1 VNSRLWKSLPA
12 RYPAMPVGSPM
23 ILFGL
28 LATSVLPAATKLA
41 HISLVQ
47 INAQALN
54 STKQDDFT
62 LPLPQIETV
71 LANSTKTFDD
81 ILKQTSLLEAALMQK
96 QGEFRE
102 QLSKLKQQY
111 EAKLDLQSQ
120 ENNEIKASIG
130 QVTDSLKKTRAS
142 NRALRTSSLEIQQN
156 NSRLR
161 TQLKKLE
168 SKLQTAEAFASLTLN
183 VTADMY
189 SSELEVLNTPKPIQR
204 KEPHPSALAALESS
218 ETVEQAMDYMV
229 YGRHGAD
236 GVDED
241 ADDAAEVSALLQLGS
256 ALGEKVVL
264 SYPQSW
270 RSYFDSRQSQANK
283 MDTNAKHVAQTQT
296 SAVSVVSV
304 LSSGLAEVE
313 TQYRKGVESLRT
325 TFQQHFD
332 AGSQRRSAL
341 LAHKER
347 ATHKLESVLAVNSKL
362 QLANAAL
369 QKTQKELGQRI
380 KGIKTFLLQ
389 VSGNEE

>member
-1 VNSRLWKSLPA
+1 
-12 RYPAMPVGSPM
+12 M

-168 SKLQTAEAFASLTLN
+168 SNCRQ
-183 VTADMY
+183 
-189 SSELEVLNTPKPIQR
+189 PR
-204 KEPHPSALAALESS
+204 
-218 ETVEQAMDYMV
+218 
-229 YGRHGAD
+229 
-236 GVDED
+236 
-241 ADDAAEVSALLQLGS
+241 LL
-256 ALGEKVVL
+256 
-264 SYPQSW
+264 
-270 RSYFDSRQSQANK
+270 
-283 MDTNAKHVAQTQT
+283 H
-296 SAVSVVSV
+296 
-304 LSSGLAEVE
+304 
-313 TQYRKGVESLRT
+313 
-325 TFQQHFD
+325 H
-332 AGSQRRSAL
+332 
-341 LAHKER
+341 
-347 ATHKLESVLAVNSKL
+347 
-362 QLANAAL
+362 
-369 QKTQKELGQRI
+369 
-380 KGIKTFLLQ
+380 
-389 VSGNEE
+389 